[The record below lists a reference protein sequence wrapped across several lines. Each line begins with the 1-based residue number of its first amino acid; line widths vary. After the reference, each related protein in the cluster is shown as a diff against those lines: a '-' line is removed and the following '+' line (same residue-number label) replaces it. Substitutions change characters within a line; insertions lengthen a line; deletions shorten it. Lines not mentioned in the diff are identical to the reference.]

1 MFLRTIT
8 TIFPRTMTPIPTDE
22 TASEGGSFMGWEV
35 GKRKMEYDKAL
46 ERALDERGDSGYDLD
61 GLKGNE

>member
-1 MFLRTIT
+1 
-8 TIFPRTMTPIPTDE
+8 
-22 TASEGGSFMGWEV
+22 MGWEV

-61 GLKGNE
+61 GLKGEE